1 MGSFQGGQVSAVR
14 DLLALVWAPSICLVV
29 DHNPLSL
36 SHSQTLSPLSCCH
49 AFPALTY
56 SGKCQWR
63 ERTGLTSRE
72 NTWKSRDKEK
82 SGRKMENYVTALTFG
97 IFMLSKRHFFAWW
110 LINSAGALLFKK
122 RKKRKSAVFLK
133 YFLCYVY
140 SQQDLGR
147 CFIKKNFCNYRYH
160 CALFTCSVS
169 YIFISSFCHCS

>member
-14 DLLALVWAPSICLVV
+14 DLLALVWAPSNCLVV

-82 SGRKMENYVTALTFG
+82 SGRKMETYVTALTFG

-122 RKKRKSAVFLK
+122 RKKRKSVF
-133 YFLCYVY
+133 Y
-140 SQQDLGR
+140 
-147 CFIKKNFCNYRYH
+147 KKKTFATIVITVHYLP
-160 CALFTCSVS
+160 ALSHTSLSVHFAIVAKQVLNS
-169 YIFISSFCHCS
+169 LSTRRHFW

>member
-1 MGSFQGGQVSAVR
+1 M
-14 DLLALVWAPSICLVV
+14 
-29 DHNPLSL
+29 L
-36 SHSQTLSPLSCCH
+36 SHISCTH
-49 AFPALTY
+49 I
-56 SGKCQWR
+56 CQWR

-82 SGRKMENYVTALTFG
+82 SRRKMETYVTALTFG

-122 RKKRKSAVFLK
+122 RKKRKSDVFLK

-147 CFIKKNFCNYRYH
+147 CFIKKKLLQLSLSLCIIYLLCLIHLYQ
-160 CALFTCSVS
+160 
-169 YIFISSFCHCS
+169 FILPL